1 MIAAIFVPF
10 QIGGL
15 GGQLMNWVSNLGKG
29 LAGGVGRAG
38 VKALDDRFQIGERTK
53 GAWAKTPFGK
63 YQQRAALG
71 KELVKSNTDAANKET
86 QEEFLFK
93 RLKHFEETKTNNSN
107 NPEYVATLRKYRAI
121 ASERNA
127 PFEKL
132 SFDQKAALVEK
143 FDRDHKGDIQKIV
156 NGKTPTSANFKEAG
170 DLRALLAEIDKD
182 RNSFDPNTRAKQQQ
196 FENKYYPNS
205 NRDFYGNL
213 KPNNMEPDQAVIQ
226 AIKENYADKTTEQK
240 QLIRDF
246 SSGKLNNIPQTVITR
261 AEELSGFKPD
271 PKKPDQ
277 HLSLDEVYHNKF
289 TARVQNK
296 TENILASH
304 DKSRYNN
311 NVLQNMKTYIDNNDF
326 QGASSYARR
335 HNMHGLLPELKTLQP
350 HSIEHATLS
359 RSLDE
364 MINANK
370 AVTTNRTTSMD
381 QMRADIEV
389 KLDAINKDPSLTK
402 NNSYDPVQLTLQQDI
417 IKRFDQQMNYIN
429 TNSSYETY
437 NQSIGN
443 TYNNSKKAE
452 SVKQIIKDFQD
463 PSKYSKAYIEDLLP
477 EIDTNRR
484 NEISSNVEAMGAEYQ
499 NLLAER
505 IYKIYQKNP
514 PKNPSTKQPSQPAVT
529 PVGQVHTAGGTKD
542 IEDFEIGTHTEP
554 TA

>member
-1 MIAAIFVPF
+1 
-10 QIGGL
+10 
-15 GGQLMNWVSNLGKG
+15 
-29 LAGGVGRAG
+29 
-38 VKALDDRFQIGERTK
+38 
-53 GAWAKTPFGK
+53 
-63 YQQRAALG
+63 
-71 KELVKSNTDAANKET
+71 LVKSNTDAANKET

-381 QMRADIEV
+381 QMRADIEG
-389 KLDAINKDPSLTK
+389 KLDAIKLDPSLIK
-402 NNSYDPVQLTLQQDI
+402 NKDYNPVQLTLQQDI

-499 NLLAER
+499 NILAER
-505 IYKIYQKNP
+505 IHKIYQKNP

-542 IEDFEIGTHTEP
+542 VEDFEIGTHTEP